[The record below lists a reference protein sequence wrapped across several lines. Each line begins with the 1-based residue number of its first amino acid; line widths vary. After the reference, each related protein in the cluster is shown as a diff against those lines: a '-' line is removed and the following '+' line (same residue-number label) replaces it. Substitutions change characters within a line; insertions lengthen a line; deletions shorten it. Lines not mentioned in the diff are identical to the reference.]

1 MCQIHTL
8 MVLGLSSVAFSS
20 VDRVGYPQL
29 RFKTI
34 VTRYLLFKDNMDF
47 FRQVR
52 VARTEILGYNT
63 VTTT

>member
-29 RFKTI
+29 RFKRI
-34 VTRYLLFKDNMDF
+34 VTRYLLFKDNMISSVKFELLEPRYSD
-47 FRQVR
+47 
-52 VARTEILGYNT
+52 
-63 VTTT
+63 TTL